1 MSRNSVNDI
10 YDPDLYARDGELDDI
25 YSDLDESRDSEDT
38 LGRGSEDTLGYR
50 GESMG
55 PPRSIPPEEM
65 KLRQEIKQLKATEK
79 ELREYNRKII
89 LEKRELTTNIDTL
102 LENMTKQNAQIDV
115 LKMAKERIEKEKM
128 DLHSKYEVLKKR
140 VADLTG
146 KRVLQGGTRRKRRK
160 MSFH

>member
-1 MSRNSVNDI
+1 MSRDSVNDI

-38 LGRGSEDTLGYR
+38 LGYR

-55 PPRSIPPEEM
+55 PPPSISPEEM
-65 KLRQEIKQLKATEK
+65 KLRTENKQLKTIEK

-89 LEKRELTTNIDTL
+89 LENRELKVDIETL

-128 DLHSKYEVLKKR
+128 VLHSKYEVLKKR

-146 KRVLQGGTRRKRRK
+146 KRVLQGGTRRKK
-160 MSFH
+160 